1 MRSVL
6 FSIPLD
12 GHVDLGLLGRIP
24 VFGIGLALAVWCLA
38 GMAFVALTVRRG
50 GWKGVGLTTVLVWG
64 AIALALFKA
73 GELAIKA
80 IPVYGYGMM
89 LFIGFL
95 ASASLAARRL
105 RREGADGEIAWD
117 VAMWIFLAGLL
128 GGRTFYVIQYHHK
141 FFGPDAEGR
150 ARTAWETF
158 VGLINLPDGGLVLY
172 GGLFFAPLAL
182 FLFCRRRK
190 IRALVLAD
198 IAITSVFVGVMFG
211 RLGCLLHGCCYGDVC
226 SLPWAVTFPAH
237 SVPFEALVARGL
249 LVEDAPHSLPLHPAQ
264 LYDALSALLLAL
276 LTWAYYPH
284 RRRTGDVLVLG
295 WIAYPINRFMIEF
308 LRSDEGGQF
317 GTSLT
322 IAQWVSLGL
331 LATGIAFCLFLRF
344 RSAGRLPL
352 IISPVAQT
360 KSAQALQGSPSQT
373 RAERRVLNL

>member
-105 RREGADGEIAWD
+105 RWEGADGEIAWD

-158 VGLINLPDGGLVLY
+158 VGLINLPDGGLVLSSVE
-172 GGLFFAPLAL
+172 ANVSNNKKTA
-182 FLFCRRRK
+182 
-190 IRALVLAD
+190 AD
-198 IAITSVFVGVMFG
+198 G
-211 RLGCLLHGCCYGDVC
+211 
-226 SLPWAVTFPAH
+226 
-237 SVPFEALVARGL
+237 
-249 LVEDAPHSLPLHPAQ
+249 
-264 LYDALSALLLAL
+264 
-276 LTWAYYPH
+276 
-284 RRRTGDVLVLG
+284 
-295 WIAYPINRFMIEF
+295 
-308 LRSDEGGQF
+308 
-317 GTSLT
+317 
-322 IAQWVSLGL
+322 
-331 LATGIAFCLFLRF
+331 
-344 RSAGRLPL
+344 
-352 IISPVAQT
+352 
-360 KSAQALQGSPSQT
+360 
-373 RAERRVLNL
+373 ERRLSGSSQ